1 MKERLKVFYVAHVN
15 DPTWKFIPHR
25 HLHHHELVLVAKGE
39 LEVFIKGQRLLAR
52 RGDLL
57 WYPAGE
63 QHSERSTGKEIEVF
77 GVGFGPPRAKLA
89 TIEPGSKAPVDFR
102 VHLLSRENFEKLLH
116 KDRKPSAGFAGWH
129 KSSFTRH
136 GNFPLM
142 HFDRNG
148 RIEQVFR
155 WMRQIYC
162 EQEPQAQEILDVFL
176 FAVLREL
183 EARPAVEENRGVTLA
198 RKFANDNIARP
209 ISLDDMAFAAHISKF
224 HFARI
229 FKGQTGISPMK
240 YLEQC
245 RVEAARQLLVNSDLA
260 LKEIADRVGFAD
272 ENHLSRHI
280 RRSFGLPPAT
290 LRRNALKQS
299 SDKAGAG
306 KRSTRHLATR
316 GV

>member
-25 HLHHHELVLVAKGE
+25 HLYTHEFVLVTKGE
-39 LEVFIKGQRLLAR
+39 LEVLIKGQRLLAR

-63 QHSERSTGKEIEVF
+63 HHREQSTGKEIEVF

-89 TIEPGSKAPVDFR
+89 TMEEGSGTPVDFR

-116 KDRKPSAGFAGWH
+116 KDRKPFSGFAGWH
-129 KSSFTRH
+129 KSSFTRRA
-136 GNFPLM
+136 NFPLM

-162 EQEPQAQEILDVFL
+162 EQEPQAQEMLDVFL

-183 EARPAVEENRGVTLA
+183 ESRPAVEENRGVTLA
-198 RKFANDNIARP
+198 RKFINDNISRS
-209 ISLDDMAFAAHISKF
+209 ISLDEMAFAAHISKF

-229 FKGQTGISPMK
+229 FKEQTGVSPMK
-240 YLEQC
+240 YLRQC
-245 RVEAARQLLVNSDLA
+245 RVEAARQLLVNSNLA
-260 LKEIADRVGFAD
+260 LKNIADKVGFAD
-272 ENHLSRHI
+272 ENLFSRHI
-280 RRSFGLPPAT
+280 RRSFGLPRAT
-290 LRRNALKQS
+290 LRRNAMEQS
-299 SDKAGAG
+299 CE
-306 KRSTRHLATR
+306 
-316 GV
+316 